1 MATAMNLKRSIWLLS
16 ALALCSCDKTRVFD
30 TYKSVGGNWNKD
42 SIVSFELPEMDTA
55 QSYNLLVN
63 LRGDSDYPFNNIF
76 LIVSMDQ
83 PDGLTKVDT
92 LEYQMADPDGKMLG
106 NGFSDI
112 KESALFFKDH
122 YKFKKG
128 KYTVHIRQAVRE
140 SGKIEGV
147 RELKG
152 ITDVG
157 FRVERAK

>member
-1 MATAMNLKRSIWLLS
+1 MNLRHSIWLLA
-16 ALALCSCDKTRVFD
+16 ALLLISCDKTRVFD
-30 TYKSVGGNWNKD
+30 AYKSVGGNWGKD
-42 SIVSFELPEMDTA
+42 SIVSFELPEMDPA

-63 LRGDSDYPFNNIF
+63 LRGDSSYPFNNIF
-76 LIVSMDQ
+76 LIVQMDQ

-92 LEYQMADPDGKMLG
+92 LEYQMADADGNMLG
-106 NGFSDI
+106 NGFSDV

-122 YKFKKG
+122 FKFKKG
-128 KYTVHIRQAVRE
+128 RYTVHIRQAVRE

-147 RELKG
+147 KQLKG